1 MQRGASIVFLF
12 AAATAGLS
20 ACTQSSRS
28 ADAAVEKLE
37 IKTST
42 QAAIEFGDR
51 GIARGPAAR
60 IHAIARAPNGR
71 LIAAGETRS
80 GAILACF
87 LPDGRLAQ
95 DFGVRGVF
103 ELTRDSER
111 ALEDAFYG
119 VAIDDQGRIIA
130 VGRAGEEGR
139 SKSLLVRVRSNG
151 SLDTEFGDALPKGG
165 RLGFVI
171 GMGDEYID
179 DGFANVPP
187 EKAIPDE
194 RFIAVAIDDHG
205 RILTAGS
212 TGDRGETWLAKS
224 KVCGLLPSALCHGSF
239 RRTLIARWTAE
250 GELDTKFHTVG
261 YSVGDGDRKPWIKFP
276 HDELS
281 AIALLPG
288 GKVVAAGFASGE
300 NNDARRSLLVRYTEK
315 GERDETFGD
324 RGAVLGPERARA
336 GGKREELSALAIAPD
351 SKLYSAGAS
360 FDERGQAHVLVH
372 RHVESGALDPAF
384 AEAGFTVEE
393 LGIAGELDVRLALFA
408 NGAVAG
414 AGDRLLRF
422 SGSGALDR
430 TFKAGW
436 TSTSSASISGV
447 LLDQSGN
454 RLEVGGNLGDHAF
467 VARVASSGCLDDP
480 RAPCER

>member
-1 MQRGASIVFLF
+1 MQRGASMLFLI
-12 AAATAGLS
+12 AAA
-20 ACTQSSRS
+20 ACTQSSRP
-28 ADAAVEKLE
+28 DAAITAEKLE
-37 IKTST
+37 TKTST
-42 QAAIEFGDR
+42 QASIEFGDR
-51 GIARGPAAR
+51 GIALGPSAR
-60 IHAIARAPNGR
+60 IHALARAPNGR
-71 LIAAGETRS
+71 LIAAGETRA

-87 LPDGRLAQ
+87 LPDGRLAH

-103 ELTRDSER
+103 ELSRRSEH
-111 ALEDAFYG
+111 AIEDAFYG
-119 VAIDDQGRIIA
+119 VAIDDQGRIVA

-139 SKSLLVRVRSNG
+139 SKSLLVRVRPNG
-151 SLDTEFGDALPKGG
+151 TLDTEFGDPLPKGG

-194 RFIAVAIDDHG
+194 RFIAVAVDDRG

-239 RRTLIARWTAE
+239 RRTLIARWTPE
-250 GELDTKFHTVG
+250 GELDTKFHKVG

-281 AIALLPG
+281 AIALLPA

-300 NNDARRSLLVRYTEK
+300 NNDARRSLLVRYNEK

-324 RGAVLGPERARA
+324 NGAVLGPERARA

-360 FDERGQAHVLVH
+360 FDERGHAHVLVL
-372 RHVESGALDPAF
+372 RHVETGALDPAF

-393 LGIAGELDVRLALFA
+393 LGVAGELDVTLALFA
-408 NGAVAG
+408 NGAIAG
-414 AGDRLLRF
+414 AGARLLRF

-430 TFKAGW
+430 TFKADW
-436 TSTSSASISGV
+436 TSTSSASITGL
-447 LLDQSGN
+447 LLDQTGN
-454 RLEVGGNLGDHAF
+454 RLEAGGNIGEHAF